1 MAQLKIYPLPLITVE
16 IGKSMMTYLVGLKE
30 LFTNYV
36 YSWYIEGTK
45 QNILVDVGAPAETIS
60 EPTET
65 ILTPIEALNRVG
77 TSPDKIDLVIFTHL
91 HRDHII
97 NAHLYKNAQFIL
109 QKAERE
115 FAVNPHPIKK
125 RFFRGVADI
134 IKGLNLRLVEGD
146 TQIVDGVRVLHTPGH
161 TPGTQSVMVDT
172 AKGKAI
178 ICGACTIRENFEPP
192 EELRPFMPV
201 IAPGV
206 HLDAREAFASLLRI
220 KNEADIV
227 IPLHDPEFAQG
238 NPIG

>member
-1 MAQLKIYPLPLITVE
+1 MAQLKIHPLPLITVE

-45 QNILVDVGAPAETIS
+45 QSILVDVGAPAEGIS
-60 EPTET
+60 EPAET

-91 HRDHII
+91 HRDHIR

-109 QKAERE
+109 QKAEWE
-115 FAVNPHPIKK
+115 FAVNPHPVKK
-125 RFFRGVADI
+125 RFFRGVPDI

-192 EELRPFMPV
+192 EEFRPFMPV